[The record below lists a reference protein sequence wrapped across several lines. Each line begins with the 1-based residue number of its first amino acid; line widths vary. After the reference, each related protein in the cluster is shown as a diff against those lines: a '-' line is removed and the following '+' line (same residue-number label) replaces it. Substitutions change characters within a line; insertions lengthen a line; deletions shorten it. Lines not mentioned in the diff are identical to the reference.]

1 MQNKNYRIIIDTNLW
16 ISFLISKTFAKLDYI
31 LTTKQAVLLFSEEL
45 MHEFLDVTQRPKFRK
60 FFNEVAKTDLIAGL
74 EEHAKF
80 IKVKSKMNLCRDSK
94 DNFLLDLAKDSKAN
108 FLFTGDKDLLD
119 LQNIG
124 QTKIITITDFINNY

>member
-16 ISFLISKTFAKLDYI
+16 ISFLISKTFAKSDYI
-31 LTTKQAVLLFSEEL
+31 LTTKPAVLLFSEEL
-45 MHEFLDVTQRPKFRK
+45 MQEFLDVTQRPKFRK
-60 FFNEVAKTDLIAGL
+60 FFNETAKTDLIAVL

-80 IKVKSKMNLCRDSK
+80 IKVKSKMNLCRDPK
-94 DNFLLDLAKDSKAN
+94 DNFLLDLAKDGKAN
-108 FLFTGDKDLLD
+108 FLLTGDKDLLD